1 MGGQAGYQ
9 SCQGGC
15 VQRRFDLGELARI
28 RQHHHQRKV
37 WVGVG
42 EGGRDEIR
50 PLHGRKV
57 GAKRL
62 HELHGHGTTVE
73 ARERIIPGLAL
84 VENVPGSIEVDC
96 VGQNQCGSA
105 IDGVAWQQV
114 LDLVVGP
121 ASDPRIDGQAGS
133 IGRIDEVEQV
143 HARAVVRSQGVE
155 EVGPEGVRLLGPEGV
170 DDVHLHGQAIS
181 AEPALTA

>member
-1 MGGQAGYQ
+1 MPSIPEKSAALVKADVMPSAVKRLLQTRPGLDLETGKEEPDRLGGQAGYQ

-37 WVGVG
+37 WVGGG

-73 ARERIIPGLAL
+73 ARERIIPGLAW
-84 VENVPGSIEVDC
+84 SKMY
-96 VGQNQCGSA
+96 
-105 IDGVAWQQV
+105 
-114 LDLVVGP
+114 
-121 ASDPRIDGQAGS
+121 QA
-133 IGRIDEVEQV
+133 
-143 HARAVVRSQGVE
+143 
-155 EVGPEGVRLLGPEGV
+155 
-170 DDVHLHGQAIS
+170 
-181 AEPALTA
+181 ALK